1 MFGRSRSLHQHGNV
15 ISRIK
20 AKKKVVLGRQ
30 NNMFTVAQEYAM
42 CCTPIQFN
50 FRAGDTVHGGE
61 RQYSEVP
68 SKVAQQ

>member
-1 MFGRSRSLHQHGNV
+1 MFGRSRSLHQYGNV

-20 AKKKVVLGRQ
+20 AKEVVLVRQ
-30 NNMFTVAQEYAM
+30 NNMFTVAQGYAM

-50 FRAGDTVHGGE
+50 FRAGDTVHRGE

-68 SKVAQQ
+68 SKVTQQ